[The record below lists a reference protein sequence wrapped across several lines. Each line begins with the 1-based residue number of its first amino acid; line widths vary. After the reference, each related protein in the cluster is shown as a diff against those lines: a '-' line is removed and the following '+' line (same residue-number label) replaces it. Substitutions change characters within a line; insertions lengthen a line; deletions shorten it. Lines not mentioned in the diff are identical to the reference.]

1 MQAALY
7 IRYVPHNGN
16 FPSSFFRSNP
26 PLGLKRV
33 AVLLYDHVLGPAL
46 HFIVS
51 QSSVDNRHGLS
62 AGSS

>member
-1 MQAALY
+1 MYLTM
-7 IRYVPHNGN
+7 V
-16 FPSSFFRSNP
+16 FSFLLFRSNP

-33 AVLLYDHVLGPAL
+33 AVLLFDHVLGPEL

-51 QSSVDNRHGLS
+51 QWSVDNRHGLS